1 MILSEMAYWRVPGI
15 CVSYV
20 SPKAE
25 GAKGF
30 GIRNINGEAVS
41 EDTVFCIAS
50 CSKAMTSAVIAML
63 VSEGKLDYDKPQ
75 RNISS
80 VQDGRSYS

>member
-1 MILSEMAYWRVPGI
+1 MKNIRLNENMILSEMAYWRVPGI

-50 CSKAMTSAVIAML
+50 CSKACLLYTSQGHRSDL
-63 VSEGKLDYDKPQ
+63 QHGSLFH
-75 RNISS
+75 R
-80 VQDGRSYS
+80 QDI